1 MHNKIDEGLREV
13 DHRDGAARDQGTKK
27 AGSGKLPAK
36 KNTGGSELDVRLGL
50 AESLHAVA
58 GFPLATFFQNINA
71 LKALQNIAF
80 DDETGGAL
88 EAFVLG
94 HGG

>member
-1 MHNKIDEGLREV
+1 M
-13 DHRDGAARDQGTKK
+13 RDQGTKK
-27 AGSGKLPAK
+27 AGSGKLPAR
-36 KNTGGSELDVRLGL
+36 KNRGSELDVRLGL
-50 AESLHAVA
+50 AEALHAIA

-94 HGG
+94 HGS

>member
-1 MHNKIDEGLREV
+1 MMLRWPLDITTCQNDKLLYIATPSFKGMKDPLRERITLV
-13 DHRDGAARDQGTKK
+13 PKK
-27 AGSGKLPAK
+27 LQAIPIDRI
-36 KNTGGSELDVRLGL
+36 GG
-50 AESLHAVA
+50 LH
-58 GFPLATFFQNINA
+58 INA